1 MSKNL
6 FPELDFTRENVVA
19 WAEEEVV
26 GEPVVK
32 RLLNT
37 VGVMTDVMT
46 DVANTVELVL
56 RKALTGHY
64 LRNLLQY
71 DREDLVAE
79 AMTYITE
86 GVSKPTNT
94 MGLDE
99 LLDEIMELCVSS
111 EEGDNI
117 FEIETMDQFVRVFVK
132 GDW

>member
-37 VGVMTDVMT
+37 VGVMT